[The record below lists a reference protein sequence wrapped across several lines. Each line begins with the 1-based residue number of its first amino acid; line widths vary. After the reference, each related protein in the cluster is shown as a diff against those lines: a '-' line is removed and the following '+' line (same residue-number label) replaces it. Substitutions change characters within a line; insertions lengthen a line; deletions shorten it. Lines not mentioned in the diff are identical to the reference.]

1 MAFTVLP
8 IAGIDLSV
16 VYPAGQVPPFGPL
29 SAETFG
35 SDGLRYVFAKAGEA
49 IAASTATCSIN
60 TTTFVATGSAGTY
73 AGPTTALVSGDYAWF
88 SKASV

>member
-8 IAGIDLSV
+8 IDGIDLSV
-16 VYPAGQVPPFGPL
+16 VYPSGQVPPFGPL

>member
-8 IAGIDLSV
+8 IAGVDLTK
-16 VYPAGQVPPFGPL
+16 VYPAGEVPTFGPL
-29 SAETFG
+29 AAETFA
-35 SDGLRYVFAKAGEA
+35 SDGRRYVFAKAGEA

-73 AGPTTALVSGDYAWF
+73 VGPTTALVSGDYAWF
-88 SKASV
+88 SATSV